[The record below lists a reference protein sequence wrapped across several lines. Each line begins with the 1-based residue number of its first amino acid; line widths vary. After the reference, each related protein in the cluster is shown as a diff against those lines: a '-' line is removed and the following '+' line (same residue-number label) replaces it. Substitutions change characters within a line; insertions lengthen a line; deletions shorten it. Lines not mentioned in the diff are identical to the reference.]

1 MLLRALGA
9 VVAMA
14 VSGVAW
20 AQDKAV
26 LFENVTLIDGTGQ
39 PPLTGAYVLVE
50 GERIAA
56 VSPAKIKAP
65 KGAARVDGKGKF
77 LMPGLIN
84 THIHL
89 PGGREGPGNRKMVMN
104 LDKGTKAL
112 HALLYSGVTAVYDS
126 GNNVEFTMK
135 MRADERAGAIVAPRL
150 FITGRLV
157 TRADGYQCCAGGIQ
171 VGSLEDGLAQIDAL
185 LARGPDM
192 VKFVRE
198 RRGMGAQSENLN
210 MVPLDVMGQLIAYV
224 NDRGVRTT
232 IHISEEQLARES
244 IAAGIDALAHP
255 VYLMDTDISFAR
267 MIAANRIPVSTT
279 MGRVDTDTSVF
290 DDPLFAA
297 TMSEEDR
304 AENKE
309 NPLYKGTA
317 AGEWR
322 GGLMTAVRKNI
333 RQLHDAGAILALGT
347 DRSMGA
353 FVHRE
358 MALLAE
364 AGIPPGDVLRI
375 ATLNAAIYLG
385 RERDLGSVERGKK
398 ADLLLLSGDPTQ
410 DIRNTEKIVAVFK
423 GGTRIDRAALDVPA
437 NRPANR
443 KAN

>member
-1 MLLRALGA
+1 MLAVMATPVGAQQRATLI
-9 VVAMA
+9 
-14 VSGVAW
+14 
-20 AQDKAV
+20 
-26 LFENVTLIDGTGQ
+26 ENVTLIDGTGQ
-39 PPLTGAYVLVE
+39 PPLPGAYVLVE

-56 VSPAKIKAP
+56 VSPSKIKAP
-65 KGAARVDGKGKF
+65 RGAARVDGRGKY

-126 GNNVEFTMK
+126 GNNVDFIMK
-135 MRADERAGAIVAPRL
+135 MRADERAGVILAPRL
-150 FITGRLV
+150 FATGRLI

-171 VGSLEDGLAQIDAL
+171 VGGLDDGIAQVDAL
-185 LARGPDM
+185 LARQPDM

-198 RRGMGAQSENLN
+198 RRGMGAQSENLA
-210 MVPLDVMGQLIAYV
+210 MVPLDVMGKLIAYV

-232 IHISEEQLARES
+232 IHVSEEELARES
-244 IAAGIDALAHP
+244 VAAGIDALAHP

-279 MGRVDTDTSVF
+279 MGRVDTDVAVF
-290 DDPLFAA
+290 DGPLFAA
-297 TMSEEDR
+297 TMSEDDR

-309 NPLYKGTA
+309 NPLYRGTA

-322 GGLMTAVRKNI
+322 GGLMTVVRKNI

-353 FVHRE
+353 FAHRE
-358 MALLAE
+358 MALLVE
-364 AGIPPGDVLRI
+364 AGIPPNEVLRI

-385 RERDLGSVERGKK
+385 KDRDLGSIERGKL
-398 ADLLLLSGDPTQ
+398 ADMLLLSADPTA
-410 DIRNTEKIVAVFK
+410 DIRNTEKIAAVFK
-423 GGTRIDRAALDVPA
+423 GGARIDRAALDVPA
-437 NRPANR
+437 NRRAE
-443 KAN
+443 